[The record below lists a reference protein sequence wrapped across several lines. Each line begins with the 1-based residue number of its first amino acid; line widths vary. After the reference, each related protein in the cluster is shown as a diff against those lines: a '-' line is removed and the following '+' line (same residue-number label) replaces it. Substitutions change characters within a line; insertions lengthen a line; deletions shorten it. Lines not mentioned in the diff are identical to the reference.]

1 MGVLLFV
8 ACKVT
13 CMSPNQVQQ
22 PEGNVGRTVAR
33 VELGERKKDG
43 RGGGGEEGREVSLFF
58 QGVTECIIFHHL
70 FANIIATLLTV
81 IENLLLNHNR
91 SVLLVHVIF

>member
-43 RGGGGEEGREVSLFF
+43 REVSLFF

-81 IENLLLNHNR
+81 IDNSLLNHNR
-91 SVLLVHVIF
+91 SALLVHVIF

>member
-43 RGGGGEEGREVSLFF
+43 REVSLFF

-81 IENLLLNHNR
+81 IDNSLLNHNR